1 MFPQSIISTR
11 SQTILINTYIITKM
25 NQVFTFNEALEA
37 SKIYFDGD
45 ELAAKVWVNKY
56 ALKDSNGNIYEK
68 TPTDMHWRLARE
80 IVRIERKYP
89 NPMNEEELFELFD
102 RFKYIVPQGG
112 PMTGIGNPYQISSLS
127 NCFVCQLEESNTDS
141 YGSIM
146 KVDEELIQLEKRR
159 GGVGHDLSHLR
170 PAMAPVS
177 NAAMSSSGVSSF
189 MERYSNST
197 REVSQNSRRGALMLS
212 LSINHP
218 DADKFIDAKMEEG
231 KVTGAN
237 ISVKI
242 DDKFME
248 AVLEDEV
255 YIQNFP
261 IYSPTPSMT
270 KEIKA
275 KELWG
280 KIIHNAWKSAEPGI
294 LFWDTIVRE
303 SVPDCYSEFG
313 FKTVST
319 NPCGEIP
326 LCPYDSCRLI
336 ALNLYSYVTNPF
348 TDHAG
353 FDIDLLEKHARLALR
368 IMDDIIDLEIEKI
381 DQIIEKV
388 KSDPESEEVKHT
400 ELRLWEK
407 IREKCLMG
415 RRTGVGITAE
425 GDMLAALGYRYG
437 TEASIDFSEN
447 IHKIIALNVY
457 KSSVNLARERGAFPV
472 YDSEL
477 EKNNPFINRLKE
489 ADPEFGEALEKYG
502 RRNIACLTIA
512 PTGTVSLMTQTSSGI
527 EPVFLPIYKRRRKI
541 NPTDTCSKIDF
552 VDENGDSFEEF
563 LVIHPKFK
571 IWMK

>member
-1 MFPQSIISTR
+1 
-11 SQTILINTYIITKM
+11 M
-25 NQVFTFNEALEA
+25 NQVFTFSEALEA

-80 IVRIERKYP
+80 IARIERKYP

-457 KSSVNLARERGAFPV
+457 KSSVNLARERSVPCV
-472 YDSEL
+472 
-477 EKNNPFINRLKE
+477 
-489 ADPEFGEALEKYG
+489 
-502 RRNIACLTIA
+502 
-512 PTGTVSLMTQTSSGI
+512 
-527 EPVFLPIYKRRRKI
+527 
-541 NPTDTCSKIDF
+541 
-552 VDENGDSFEEF
+552 
-563 LVIHPKFK
+563 
-571 IWMK
+571 

>member
-1 MFPQSIISTR
+1 M
-11 SQTILINTYIITKM
+11 
-25 NQVFTFNEALEA
+25 
-37 SKIYFDGD
+37 
-45 ELAAKVWVNKY
+45 
-56 ALKDSNGNIYEK
+56 
-68 TPTDMHWRLARE
+68 
-80 IVRIERKYP
+80 
-89 NPMNEEELFELFD
+89 
-102 RFKYIVPQGG
+102 
-112 PMTGIGNPYQISSLS
+112 
-127 NCFVCQLEESNTDS
+127 
-141 YGSIM
+141 
-146 KVDEELIQLEKRR
+146 
-159 GGVGHDLSHLR
+159 
-170 PAMAPVS
+170 
-177 NAAMSSSGVSSF
+177 
-189 MERYSNST
+189 
-197 REVSQNSRRGALMLS
+197 
-212 LSINHP
+212 
-218 DADKFIDAKMEEG
+218 
-231 KVTGAN
+231 
-237 ISVKI
+237 
-242 DDKFME
+242 
-248 AVLEDEV
+248 
-255 YIQNFP
+255 
-261 IYSPTPSMT
+261 
-270 KEIKA
+270 
-275 KELWG
+275 
-280 KIIHNAWKSAEPGI
+280 
-294 LFWDTIVRE
+294 
-303 SVPDCYSEFG
+303 
-313 FKTVST
+313 
-319 NPCGEIP
+319 GEIP

-527 EPVFLPIYKRRRKI
+527 EPVFLAIYKRRRKI
-541 NPTDTCSKIDF
+541 NPTDTCSKVDF

-571 IWMK
+571 VWMEMNDIHMESNASQEEIDSLVKLSPYYKSTSSDIDWLQKVKMQGRIQKWVDHSISVTIN